1 MKWIDT
7 RLSLSG
13 RSKLPLTGCCW
24 TLLAVCSAGL
34 MVFGLQPSAVQAAH
48 APALAD
54 SPAKD
59 TDVLTPV
66 AARKRAPNFTL
77 IDEQGKTITLSDYR
91 GKVVLLDFWATWCG
105 GCKREIPWYIEF
117 DKKYRQQGLAIIGVS
132 MDEDGWKAVKPFLAK
147 KIDDET
153 GGMIAMQY
161 PIVIG
166 SDSMA
171 KRFGLTS
178 MPMTLLI
185 DKQGRIAVS
194 HTGVVD
200 KADFEHH
207 IQMLL
212 KQGSR

>member
-1 MKWIDT
+1 MMKLVDAQ
-7 RLSLSG
+7 LPLSG
-13 RSKLPLTGCCW
+13 RRKMLLPGCCW
-24 TLLAVCSAGL
+24 TFLTACCVGL
-34 MVFGLQPSAVQAAH
+34 ILFSLHPSAAQA
-48 APALAD
+48 APALLS
-54 SPAKD
+54 SPAEAPD
-59 TDVLTPV
+59 AMTP
-66 AARKRAPNFTL
+66 ATSRKLAPNFTL
-77 IDEQGKTITLSDYR
+77 TDEQGKAITLSNYK

-117 DKKYRQQGLAIIGVS
+117 DKKYRQHGLAVIGVS
-132 MDEDGWKAVKPFLAK
+132 MDEDGWKTVKPFLAK

-166 SDSMA
+166 SDSLA

-212 KQGSR
+212 KQPR

>member
-1 MKWIDT
+1 MMTLADA
-7 RLSLSG
+7 RLLLHG
-13 RSKLPLTGCCW
+13 RRRFLPAVGLG
-24 TLLAVCSAGL
+24 LLAVCSAGSIL
-34 MVFGLQPSAVQAAH
+34 CSLAPSTVQAAG
-48 APALAD
+48 APALVSA
-54 SPAKD
+54 
-59 TDVLTPV
+59 TEGLDVLTPV
-66 AARKRAPNFTL
+66 ASRKPAPNFTL
-77 IDEQGKTITLSDYR
+77 TDEQGKAITLSNYR

-117 DKKYRQQGLAIIGVS
+117 DKKYRKQGLAVIGVS
-132 MDEDGWKAVKPFLAK
+132 MDEDGWKTVKPFLAK

-185 DKQGRIAVS
+185 DKRGRIAVS

-212 KQGSR
+212 K

>member
-1 MKWIDT
+1 MTLVDA
-7 RLSLSG
+7 RLLLPG
-13 RSKLPLTGCCW
+13 RRKVLLTGCLA
-24 TLLAVCSAGL
+24 LLAVCSAGL
-34 MVFGLQPSAVQAAH
+34 MLFSLYPSTVQAAG
-48 APALAD
+48 APALLSSA
-54 SPAKD
+54 AKD
-59 TDVLTPV
+59 TDVLTP
-66 AARKRAPNFTL
+66 AASRKPAPNFTL
-77 IDEQGKTITLSDYR
+77 TDEQGKAITLSNYK

-117 DKKYRQQGLAIIGVS
+117 DKKYRQQGLAVIGVS

-166 SDSMA
+166 SDSLA

-178 MPMTLLI
+178 MPLTLLI
-185 DKQGRIAVS
+185 DKEGRIAVS
-194 HTGVVD
+194 HSGVVD

-212 KQGSR
+212 K

>member
-1 MKWIDT
+1 MKLVDA
-7 RLSLSG
+7 RFPLSG
-13 RSKLPLTGCCW
+13 RRKMVLTGCCL

-34 MVFGLQPSAVQAAH
+34 MVFSLHPSTVQAAG
-48 APALAD
+48 APALLS
-54 SPAKD
+54 SPAEA
-59 TDVLTPV
+59 TDVLTP
-66 AARKRAPNFTL
+66 ATSRKPAPNFTL
-77 IDEQGKTITLSDYR
+77 TDEQGKAITLSSYK

-117 DKKYRQQGLAIIGVS
+117 DKKYRQQGLAVIGVS
-132 MDEDGWKAVKPFLAK
+132 MDEDGWKTVKPFLAK

-166 SDSMA
+166 SDSLA

-178 MPMTLLI
+178 MPLTLLI
-185 DKQGRIAVS
+185 DKEGRIAVS
-194 HTGVVD
+194 HSGVVD

-212 KQGSR
+212 K

>member
-1 MKWIDT
+1 MKLVDA
-7 RLSLSG
+7 R
-13 RSKLPLTGCCW
+13 LPLSERCRLLLTGGCW
-24 TLLAVCSAGL
+24 TLLTVCCAGL
-34 MVFGLQPSAVQAAH
+34 ILFGLHPLAVQAAH
-48 APALAD
+48 APALLAG
-54 SPAKD
+54 PAEAA
-59 TDVLTPV
+59 DVLTPV
-66 AARKRAPNFTL
+66 ADRKAAPNFTL
-77 IDEQGKTITLSDYR
+77 TDEQGKAITLSHYK

-117 DKKYRQQGLAIIGVS
+117 DKKYRKQGLAIIGVS
-132 MDEDGWKAVKPFLAK
+132 MDEDGWKTVKPFLAK

-166 SDSMA
+166 SDSLA

-207 IQMLL
+207 IQVLL
-212 KQGSR
+212 K

>member
-1 MKWIDT
+1 MKLVSA
-7 RLSLSG
+7 RLRVSG
-13 RSKLPLTGCCW
+13 RRRRLLTGCCW
-24 TLLAVCSAGL
+24 TLLTVGCAGL
-34 MVFGLQPSAVQAAH
+34 ILFSLHPSAVQAAH
-48 APALAD
+48 APVLLS
-54 SPAKD
+54 SPTEAP
-59 TDVLTPV
+59 DVLTPV
-66 AARKRAPNFTL
+66 ASRKSAPNFTL
-77 IDEQGKTITLSDYR
+77 TDGQGKAITLSHYK

-117 DKKYRQQGLAIIGVS
+117 DKQYRYQGLAVIGVS
-132 MDEDGWKAVKPFLAK
+132 MDEDGWKTVKPFLAK

-166 SDSMA
+166 SDSLA
-171 KRFGLTS
+171 KRFGLTQ

-200 KADFEHH
+200 KADFERH

-212 KQGSR
+212 K